1 MLRLKRNCVHRLFR
15 RNFYDFADRFNA
27 KHVFGFDLFFLNC
40 GFLFCLLISIL
51 NSLYM
56 KYFHC
61 RCLLA
66 GFFHRIAGE
75 GNLYAFA
82 SAPDFRIQKLTVQP
96 KVDIIGINRGKSLT
110 FLACR
115 FYNRR
120 FYFLA
125 YTLSR
130 SFHADRKHSR
140 FCLDADL
147 HSVIHNKGL
156 LKRRMLARLRHHHIN
171 ALLLSHAVHCVP
183 RGLGTVLIVRD
194 GVGSQLLA
202 VCQHSL
208 HCVADLVLYTK
219 VQILAVFHASGA
231 VHDSCGSLG
240 SDGVFHLPAF
250 HVIQSMQ
257 LIQRRSINLCRAA
270 PADSNDI
277 AVAGLRRILNLGIR
291 RCRSLRGSCHRNG
304 LCRFGSFLRCRVLL
318 CGNCGLLL
326 RSHCL
331 GNFCVCLILRPLRR
345 SCLLAGG
352 GYQSSRV
359 GTHGDSHL

>member
-1 MLRLKRNCVHRLFR
+1 ML
-15 RNFYDFADRFNA
+15 
-27 KHVFGFDLFFLNC
+27 
-40 GFLFCLLISIL
+40 
-51 NSLYM
+51 
-56 KYFHC
+56 
-61 RCLLA
+61 
-66 GFFHRIAGE
+66 
-75 GNLYAFA
+75 
-82 SAPDFRIQKLTVQP
+82 T
-96 KVDIIGINRGKSLT
+96 
-110 FLACR
+110 
-115 FYNRR
+115 
-120 FYFLA
+120 
-125 YTLSR
+125 
-130 SFHADRKHSR
+130 
-140 FCLDADL
+140 
-147 HSVIHNKGL
+147 
-156 LKRRMLARLRHHHIN
+156 RLRHHHIN